1 MRNTLTLEKEEKK
14 MAETIGMVLDR
25 IEAQQAKELEALPHD
40 HTALQL
46 GQALYRCRSLSW
58 RDRWRVGRDLLPYE
72 TPKLAVTAQV
82 SEQSFAELLERR
94 IKKLDAMNGN
104 PQPQPQIDHTTEQT
118 IEASKPL
125 PRLNDR
131 RYRRI

>member
-1 MRNTLTLEKEEKK
+1 MGTDLTRAAME
-14 MAETIGMVLDR
+14 LD
-25 IEAQQAKELEALPHD
+25 IDQVLEALPYD

-58 RDRWRVGRDLLPYE
+58 RERWHIGKHILQFE
-72 TPKLAVTAQV
+72 SPKLGVTAMV
-82 SEQSFAELLERR
+82 NEQDFAAVLDRR
-94 IKKLDAMNGN
+94 LKHLGQMEMKVIEAQPINGN
-104 PQPQPQIDHTTEQT
+104 RQPQTQIDHTTEQT

-125 PRLNDR
+125 PRVNDR

>member
-1 MRNTLTLEKEEKK
+1 MKLIDLNSIPQEKPRESD
-14 MAETIGMVLDR
+14 IDQV
-25 IEAQQAKELEALPHD
+25 LEALPYD

-58 RDRWRVGRDLLPYE
+58 RERWHIGKHILQFESPKLGVTAMVNEQDFAAILDRRLKRMAQMDQQPPSQGPQTQMIE
-72 TPKLAVTAQV
+72 TP
-82 SEQSFAELLERR
+82 R
-94 IKKLDAMNGN
+94 
-104 PQPQPQIDHTTEQT
+104 
-118 IEASKPL
+118 PL

>member
-1 MRNTLTLEKEEKK
+1 MT
-14 MAETIGMVLDR
+14 ETVKMVLDR

-46 GQALYRCRSLSW
+46 GQAIYRCRSLSW
-58 RDRWRVGRDLLPYE
+58 RDRWRVGRDILPYE

-94 IKKLDAMNGN
+94 IKKLDAMNGK
-104 PQPQPQIDHTTEQT
+104 PQPIEQKTIDQPQIETPR
-118 IEASKPL
+118 PL
-125 PRLNDR
+125 PRIADR
-131 RYRRI
+131 RFRRI